1 MRSVLNNFFSG
12 MVTGLRR
19 RSGSVVRRAKA
30 RGGRAAARGSSAGS
44 EGGLPR
50 LVSHLLVL
58 LLATACGAAALT
70 AATRGSWRRRSEGAA
85 TVPAAAPLNADELR
99 DALATDP
106 QAAPGEW
113 RYIVI
118 HHSGTPGGSAQS
130 FDQNH
135 RERGW
140 RCLGYHFVVG
150 NGNGQGDGLIVAG
163 PRWYSQEAGAH
174 ANSNEYN
181 VHGIGI
187 CLVGNMDE
195 QPPTSAQWAAT
206 RALVMELRRIFNT
219 RPENIVGHNQVRGG
233 GSTACPGKFTPLG
246 ELREELLYGTADERR

>member
-1 MRSVLNNFFSG
+1 MRSVLHNFLSG
-12 MVTGLRR
+12 MAAGLRKDFHP
-19 RSGSVVRRAKA
+19 VFRRAKA
-30 RGGRAAARGSSAGS
+30 GGGSAAARGSSGGS

-50 LVSHLLVL
+50 LLSHLLVL

-70 AATRGSWRRRSEGAA
+70 AAARGSRSRRSEGAA
-85 TVPAAAPLNADELR
+85 IPPAATPFNPDELR
-99 DALATDP
+99 EVLALDPDAVP
-106 QAAPGEW
+106 HEW

-118 HHSGTPGGSAQS
+118 HHSGTAGGSAQS

-150 NGNGQGDGLIVAG
+150 NGNGQGDGVIVAG

-195 QPPTSAQWAAT
+195 EPPTPAQWAAT
-206 RALVMELRRIFNT
+206 RALVAQLRCLYSIS
-219 RPENIVGHNQVRGG
+219 PENIVGHNQIRGG
-233 GSTACPGKFTPLG
+233 GSTACPGKLTPLA
-246 ELREELLYGTADERR
+246 ELREDYGTADEGR